1 MPAFKD
7 LLLSADFLKSA
18 GPENP
23 NQQQLE
29 QDFGKLAY
37 TFLRDRAPQL
47 INYLLGFEIVDQEED
62 GSKAIGI
69 FGFKVNDSYY
79 YVPVFFVN
87 NQIKGMDLLF
97 NKKHNT
103 FVPLQESWVNYI
115 LNKQSISLGQTTP
128 NNQEVRKD
136 FENPNFWFL
145 RSPYTAHKMAS
156 DAKEPASVSNIAA
169 DGFSVWNMMQDT
181 TAEAM
186 NKDAEFQTAF
196 AATVWRM
203 QGNRTF
209 DFLKTSESKLIP
221 FLQDNGGPGAVQV
234 IANSFNQQKYA
245 NAALTFYPDIKSL
258 IVREFS
264 EKLAPK
270 KAAEKLK
277 IVTEIY
283 DGPAAVSEA
292 DKKRIVRDGFSIKDI
307 RDPKEK
313 SEVFPTDYSKRFSTP
328 SEPGKYNL
336 LLSNGGTV
344 EAWLFMP
351 SKPDARYMLA
361 YEPKKK
367 FAATAGP
374 SMMIVRD
381 EKIADEK
388 TPFDSAIAL
397 DKMEVGKHYVLINNK
412 LNTSGIFKVRTIRA
426 ANDIRTELCVSF
438 EHTPRNLTRKD
449 NTWDDPHAGFRDRYD
464 DGVSIVQLADFQSD
478 KLRINSNKLIAPANW
493 KALEV
498 VYDPYGTDDEA
509 SYKAFRPGTTLDL
522 DEALFKNAV
531 HNLIVENP
539 DRAGRTYYLKLD
551 DFIEGPFGFKAAAW
565 RLANNYGIDANDVFE
580 LLDGADKNIKARRLV
595 KLAQGVGVSMP
606 RPMPQQ
612 FGSDPFTGIQIQE
625 PDEQQLTGQFTGV
638 PPLRNP
644 MVPGFNIGGQTE
656 TEVARGGGQSA
667 TTSLQDDVINLAN
680 QAAQTGQ
687 KTIFDHSTILGLAK
701 IYDVSSIVDMYLPE
715 MFKGLDRLGRI
726 LFLYYWKNEEFTD
739 RYGIEDIS
747 NMEDLIRNVFKSYGD
762 LILKLKQ
769 KSISTNV
776 DNLI

>member
-1 MPAFKD
+1 MPTFND

-18 GPENP
+18 GPESP

-37 TFLRDRAPQL
+37 AFLRDRAPQL
-47 INYLLGFEIVDQEED
+47 VNYLLGFEIVDQEED

-69 FGFKVNDSYY
+69 FGFKINDSYY

-103 FVPLQESWVNYI
+103 FVPLQESWINYI
-115 LNKQSISLGQTTP
+115 LNKQSISLGGTTP

-156 DAKEPASVSNIAA
+156 DKTAASAVNVAQ
-169 DGFSVWNMMQDT
+169 DGFETWNSMQAST
-181 TAEAM
+181 KEAM
-186 NKDAEFQTAF
+186 DKDAEFQQAF
-196 AATVWRM
+196 AASIWRM
-203 QGNRTF
+203 QGNKTF
-209 DFLKTSESKLIP
+209 DFLKTAASKLVP
-221 FLQDNGGPGAVQV
+221 FLENVGGPQSVEV
-234 IANSFNQQKYA
+234 IANSFSNCKYA
-245 NAALTFYPDIKSL
+245 NAALTFYPDIESL
-258 IVREFS
+258 IVREFN
-264 EKLAPK
+264 ETLAPK
-270 KAAEKLK
+270 KAEEKLK
-277 IVTEIY
+277 IITEIY
-283 DGPAAVSEA
+283 DGPAMVASQ
-292 DKKRIVRDGFSIKDI
+292 DQKRIVRDGFSIKDV
-307 RDPKEK
+307 RDASEK

-361 YEPKKK
+361 YEPSKK
-367 FAATAGP
+367 FAATADP

-381 EKIADEK
+381 QKIDSDK
-388 TPFDSAIAL
+388 TPYDSAIEL
-397 DKMEVGKHYVLINNK
+397 DKMEVGKHYFLINNR

-426 ANDIRTELCVSF
+426 ANDIRTELCVNF

-449 NTWDDPHAGFRDRYD
+449 NTWEDVHAGFRDRYD
-464 DGVSIVQLADFQSD
+464 DQIDTIQLADFNSD
-478 KLRINSNKLIAPANW
+478 KLRNNANKLIVPENW
-493 KALEV
+493 KAVEV
-498 VYDPYGTDDEA
+498 VYDPYGTEDEA
-509 SYKAFRPGTTLDL
+509 AYKAFKPGTSLDL
-522 DEALFKNAV
+522 DEALFKQSV
-531 HNLIVENP
+531 HNLAVENP
-539 DRAGRTYYLKLD
+539 DRHGRTYYFKLD
-551 DFIEGPFGFKAAAW
+551 DFVEGPFGYKTAAW
-565 RLANNYGIDANDVFE
+565 RLAKDYGIDASDAFE
-580 LLDGADKNIKARRLV
+580 MLSDADKNIKARRLV
-595 KLAQGVGVSMP
+595 KFAQGVGVSMP
-606 RPMPQQ
+606 RPIMQQ
-612 FGSDPFTGIQIQE
+612 FGSDPFTGAQIQE
-625 PDEQQLTGQFTGV
+625 PDEQQITGQFTGV

-656 TEVARGGGQSA
+656 TEVARGGGE
-667 TTSLQDDVINLAN
+667 TTGTTLQDDVINLAN
-680 QAAQTGQ
+680 QAAQSGQ

-701 IYDVSSIVDMYLPE
+701 IYDVSNIIDMYLPE
-715 MFKGLDRLGRI
+715 MFKALDRLGRI
-726 LFLYYWKNEEFTD
+726 LFLYYWKNDEFVD
-739 RYGIEDIS
+739 RYGVEDIS
-747 NMEDLIRNVFKSYGD
+747 NMEDLIRSVFKSYGD